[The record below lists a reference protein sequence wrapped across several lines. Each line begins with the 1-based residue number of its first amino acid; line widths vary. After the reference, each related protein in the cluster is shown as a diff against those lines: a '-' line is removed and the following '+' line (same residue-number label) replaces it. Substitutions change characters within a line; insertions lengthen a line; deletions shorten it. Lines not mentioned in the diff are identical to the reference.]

1 MAQAQHKTLSH
12 SRISC
17 YSQCVSLTEVGRI
30 FSCLSLVSAL
40 TPFLARP
47 LYSLVYGATL
57 DTFPGAYL
65 LFTGAIILGAMGAML
80 WVRRIIRGDEQQD
93 GSEQHELS

>member
-1 MAQAQHKTLSH
+1 M
-12 SRISC
+12 
-17 YSQCVSLTEVGRI
+17 

-47 LYSLVYGATL
+47 LYSLVYGASL

-65 LFTGAIILGAMGAML
+65 LLTGAIILGAMAAML
-80 WVRRIIRGDEQQD
+80 GVRRIIRGNTQQETSGGYELYDEND
-93 GSEQHELS
+93 K